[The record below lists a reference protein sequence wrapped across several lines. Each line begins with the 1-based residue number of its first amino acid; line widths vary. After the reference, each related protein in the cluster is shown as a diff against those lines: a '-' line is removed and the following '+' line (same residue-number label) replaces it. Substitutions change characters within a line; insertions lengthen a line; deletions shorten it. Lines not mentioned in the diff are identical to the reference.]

1 MSILR
6 QNCVAAQ
13 LSESIVESAQTQSS
27 KIQFCGLTQKL
38 LPKASFRVV
47 LSAPKKRPAAAI
59 ATSTSNSNRENS
71 PASST
76 NANAFSA
83 FGCRS
88 DKNHANS
95 KRWLRPEI
103 LPDSSRCGSGVDS

>member
-1 MSILR
+1 M
-6 QNCVAAQ
+6 NCAAAQ
-13 LSESIVESAQTQSS
+13 LSESIVESAQKQSS
-27 KIQFCGLTQKL
+27 KIQFCGLTEKL

-47 LSAPKKRPAAAI
+47 LSAPKKGQRQPSQHRHLI
-59 ATSTSNSNRENS
+59 PTRENR

-103 LPDSSRCGSGVDS
+103 LPDPSRCGSGVDSR